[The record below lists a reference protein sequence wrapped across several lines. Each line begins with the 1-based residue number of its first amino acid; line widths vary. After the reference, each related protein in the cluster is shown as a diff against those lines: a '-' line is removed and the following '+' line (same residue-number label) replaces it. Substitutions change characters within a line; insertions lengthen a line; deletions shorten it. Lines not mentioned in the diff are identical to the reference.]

1 MYKRQPVGSSA
12 SIIGASDTNA
22 LAIAKMCIRDS
33 YNTLRIHEHCDYQSP
48 LNYEKEFNEILKN

>member
-1 MYKRQPVGSSA
+1 MKRKCLNGQKICDYNHVSRLVFEYINSF
-12 SIIGASDTNA
+12 
-22 LAIAKMCIRDS
+22 